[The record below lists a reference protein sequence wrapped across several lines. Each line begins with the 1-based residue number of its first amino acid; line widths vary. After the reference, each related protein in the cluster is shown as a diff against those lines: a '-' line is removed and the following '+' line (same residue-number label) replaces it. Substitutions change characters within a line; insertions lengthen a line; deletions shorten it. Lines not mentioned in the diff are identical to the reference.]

1 MRRFFIAGAGFLNLM
16 FIAGVSAQTAQP
28 HAGHHPAEAA
38 ESAPSAVAEPQ
49 HDCPMMKDEDGHR
62 MHSDGMHPPSGAMGS
77 AQQMPDGMQHCSE
90 MHSPVASEKPQQP
103 RQ

>member
-1 MRRFFIAGAGFLNLM
+1 MRRLFIAGAGFLNLM

-62 MHSDGMHPPSGAMGS
+62 MGS
-77 AQQMPDGMQHCSE
+77 ATHAPSPQMGQAHQMPDGMKHCNE
-90 MHSPVASEKPQQP
+90 MHSPVASENPQQP